1 MILPILLLCLRETGD
16 LLPWADDGAHHDY
29 PLICYRV
36 SGIVLLVLLV
46 RWAVIAQAPLGTSG
60 RCTSEKIAE
69 QLNTR
74 GLYSAVRHPLYVGNF
89 IAILGVF
96 MATMLWWA
104 VLFFVLAYWLYI
116 ERIMAAEE
124 RFLEL
129 KFGNKCKKWANTTPA
144 FFLINSALLD
154 NSLV

>member
-1 MILPILLLCLRETGD
+1 M
-16 LLPWADDGAHHDY
+16 
-29 PLICYRV
+29 V
-36 SGIVLLVLLV
+36 
-46 RWAVIAQAPLGTSG
+46 
-60 RCTSEKIAE
+60 E

-74 GLYSAVRHPLYVGNF
+74 GLCSAFRRPLYVGNF
-89 IAILGVF
+89 IAMLGIF
-96 MATMLWWA
+96 MATMLLKA
-104 VLFFVLAYWLYI
+104 LAFFMLGYWRYI
-116 ERIMAAEE
+116 KRIMLAEE